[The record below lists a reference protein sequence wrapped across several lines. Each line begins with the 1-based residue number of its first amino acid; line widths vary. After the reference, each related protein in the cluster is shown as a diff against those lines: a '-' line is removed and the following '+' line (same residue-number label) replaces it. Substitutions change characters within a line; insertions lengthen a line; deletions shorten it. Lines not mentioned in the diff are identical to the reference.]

1 MVDRSGTV
9 KLNQEIRV
17 FVTTW
22 VAGEVLRFD
31 VPALGV
37 YLFKVGDALARRVAG
52 IR

>member
-37 YLFKVGDALARRVAG
+37 YLVKTGNASARRVVV